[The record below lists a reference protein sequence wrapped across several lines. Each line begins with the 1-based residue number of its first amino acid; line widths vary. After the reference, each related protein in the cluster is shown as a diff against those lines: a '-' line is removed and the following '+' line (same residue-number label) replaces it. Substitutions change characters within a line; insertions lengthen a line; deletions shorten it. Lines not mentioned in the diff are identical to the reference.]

1 MTTKPS
7 KEPAAASL
15 ARFPREIQEAARAA
29 LAKKASHL
37 VLLDLRSGSA
47 FTDFFVICS
56 AQNPRQVRAIVD
68 AVEEQLRQVCGRRP
82 AHVEGY
88 GESEW
93 VLLDYFEFVVHVFT
107 PEQRAF
113 YSLERLW
120 GSAEHIDIADV

>member
-1 MTTKPS
+1 MTTKPTN
-7 KEPAAASL
+7 EPAAAPL

-37 VLLDLRSGSA
+37 VLLDLRSASA

-68 AVEEQLRQVCGRRP
+68 AVEERLRQACGRKP
-82 AHVEGY
+82 SHVEGY

-120 GSAEHIDIADV
+120 GSAEHIDIAEA